1 MVEFWMQQ
9 RALRQ
14 CACWFLQWLVC
25 PHSAVSAIGAD
36 ESQQVASSVVDLITR
51 LLICGYLRL
60 SQRRCLG
67 EKLMWRE
74 HCIFTAGAGPVMG
87 SRRGLL
93 IAANCVGWWLASQP
107 LTA

>member
-1 MVEFWMQQ
+1 MTCASGVCI
-9 RALRQ
+9 LR
-14 CACWFLQWLVC
+14 LVC

-74 HCIFTAGAGPVMG
+74 HCVLTAGAGPVMG

-93 IAANCVGWWLASQP
+93 SAANCVGWWLASQP